1 MPQGKNKQ
9 KPDPSKPDDDNDDD
23 GGGDETPL
31 TRGEVAKMI
40 NSAVSG
46 QLARKL
52 PAAIEA
58 GMSPVLAKLDEL
70 KGGGNN
76 KADNDNDED
85 EDDEQ
90 QSSNAK
96 KGKGKAD
103 PAIAKMTKQ
112 MSDLQRQ
119 LKERDDKL
127 AKEAEARK
135 QSKIESELTRALG
148 ELGVDKNRIRGAL
161 AIHKGAAQ
169 VDDEG
174 NVLFKVKRD
183 GYDEELA
190 PGEALKEWASTDEGK
205 SYIAPT
211 GSAGG
216 AGARAPRQ
224 QGAAR
229 KPPPS
234 TPEAKAEKVHQAK
247 TDLLQA
253 VGQLTAGG
261 SISIE

>member
-1 MPQGKNKQ
+1 MPKGKNNKNGNNPNP
-9 KPDPSKPDDDNDDD
+9 PDEDDDED
-23 GGGDETPL
+23 GGDDEAPL
-31 TRGEVAKMI
+31 SRGEVAKMI

-58 GMSPVLAKLDEL
+58 GVSPVLKKLEEMGGAGKKPDDEEP
-70 KGGGNN
+70 
-76 KADNDNDED
+76 ED
-85 EDDEQ
+85 DDEQ
-90 QSSNAK
+90 PTK
-96 KGKGKAD
+96 KGKGKPD
-103 PAIAKMTKQ
+103 PATAKLSKQ
-112 MSDLQRQ
+112 LNDMQRKLQ
-119 LKERDDKL
+119 ERDEQL

-135 QSKIESELTRALG
+135 ASKIETTLGQALT

-161 AIHKGAAQ
+161 AIHKSGAI

-174 NVLFKVKRD
+174 NVVFRVKRD
-183 GYDEELA
+183 GYDEDLA
-190 PGEALKEWASTDEGK
+190 PADALKEWAGTDEGK

-211 GSAGG
+211 GSSGG

-224 QGAAR
+224 TGAAR
-229 KPPPS
+229 KPAGG
-234 TPEAKAEKVHQAK
+234 TPEAKAEKVAQAK
-247 TDLLQA
+247 TELLQA